1 MSQDPTERAQAVQA
15 KYSDMLMS
23 KPHVQGV
30 GVGLATKDGQFTDQI
45 AIVVMV
51 DEKVPADQLAPEDRL
66 PDELEGIP
74 VDVQVMGTF
83 WAQ

>member
-1 MSQDPTERAQAVQA
+1 MSQDMTPRAQAIQA

-30 GVGLATKDGQFTDQI
+30 GVGLAMKDGQFTDDI

-51 DEKVPADQLAPEDRL
+51 DEKVPADQLAPEDLL
-66 PDELEGIP
+66 PKELDGIP

>member
-1 MSQDPTERAQAVQA
+1 MSQDPTERAQEVQA
-15 KYSDMLMS
+15 RYSDMLMS

-30 GVGLATKDGQFTDQI
+30 GVGLATKEGQFTDQI

-51 DEKVPADQLAPEDRL
+51 DEKVPADQLAPEDL
-66 PDELEGIP
+66 IPKELDGIP

>member
-1 MSQDPTERAQAVQA
+1 MSQDPTQRAQEVQA

-23 KPHVQGV
+23 KPHVQGI
-30 GVGLATKDGQFTDQI
+30 GVGLATEGGQFTDKI

-51 DEKVPADQLAPEDRL
+51 DEKVPASELAPEDL
-66 PDELEGIP
+66 IPKELDGIP

>member
-1 MSQDPTERAQAVQA
+1 MSQDKTQRAQEVQA

-30 GVGLATKDGQFTDQI
+30 GVGLATKGGQFTDEV

-51 DEKVPADQLAPEDRL
+51 DEKVPLDQLAPEDRL

-74 VDVQVMGTF
+74 IDVQVMGTF

>member
-30 GVGLATKDGQFTDQI
+30 GVGLATKEGQFTDQI

-66 PDELEGIP
+66 PDELDGIP